1 VRKNYQLAMA
11 MLVGVA
17 LGSLGSQMLKA
28 QKSPS
33 AYYLAEVSEVSNPD
47 QYNTYAANV
56 PPIVQK
62 YGGHY
67 LVRGGKT
74 EALEGEPPKR
84 IVVIAFKNM
93 ADAQTWYTSPEYSAI
108 RPIRQRLAKAR
119 SFIVEGF
126 GE

>member
-1 VRKNYQLAMA
+1 MA
-11 MLVGVA
+11 MLVGIA